1 MEGTNNMSETAAR
14 LSAHKN
20 TNLVTREQLAALA
33 PVVGTDTFKP
43 IPHIELILSL
53 EQVLSSRGISILQT
67 NAGVNREQFAMSKDG
82 SRLFGVIDLAKNG
95 IDGTTASLGLRT
107 ANNRSMSLQMIAG
120 ATVFVCD
127 NMVFSGD
134 TIMMKRKHTSG
145 LNLMDELFIAM
156 DKYERHYDKLRAEVN
171 SLKGYDM
178 TEIAAKVIMHDIF
191 AKQIMPVRLFPEV
204 SNEYFATE
212 QRHVDFAPRTA
223 WSLLNAFT
231 EVAKQMPLTTRIK
244 ATQLIGKQFGA
255 LVG

>member
-1 MEGTNNMSETAAR
+1 MSDSVAR
-14 LSAHKN
+14 ISAHKN
-20 TNLVTREQLAALA
+20 TNLVTRQQLAALA

-53 EQVLSSRGISILQT
+53 EQVLGSRSIAIRQNNDGT
-67 NAGVNREQFAMSKDG
+67 NREQFAISRDG
-82 SRLFGVIDLAKNG
+82 SRLFGTIDLTKNG

-120 ATVFVCD
+120 LTVFVCD
-127 NMVFSGD
+127 NMAFSGD

-145 LNLMDELFIAM
+145 LNLMDELFSAM
-156 DKYERHYDKLRAEVN
+156 DKYERHYDKLRTEVN

-178 TEIAAKVIMHDIF
+178 TEVAAKVMMHDIF

-204 SNEYFATE
+204 SNEYFTE
-212 QRHVDFAPRTA
+212 TQRHEDFAPRTA

-231 EVAKQMPLTTRIK
+231 EVAKQMPLTTRIR